1 MGKCDQYTIN
11 SGIPSMEFQRTLPG
25 ICSSN
30 SIVLM
35 ERAAHS
41 VVHAIL
47 DEFEGVPEKTL
58 ILCGI
63 GNNAG
68 DGICMARELT
78 DLSSQCTLLMTM
90 GVGKLSPDATRQFNL
105 LSKKNCTITTDMGAI
120 EGSLDQ
126 YDLIVDAIFGTGLD
140 RPIPKEIDDF
150 LEHVNHFDAFKC
162 AVDVPTGINA
172 VNGSLFAENPFY
184 ADLTVTFAFPKTG
197 MFFYPA
203 RKTIGKLKCSY
214 IGIPND
220 TPEAI
225 GWQEK
230 YLMNALTAKMILP
243 TAEPDVHKGS
253 MGRLA
258 VIGGSSDYKGAP
270 LLSLTGALKSGAGM
284 VKGILPIYHSQS
296 FFTVQ
301 PEIII
306 NQIPS
311 SIDFHGLESL
321 ELILEKTQDAD
332 AFVIGPGLGRHYST
346 TCLVNEFLSKT
357 DKPVVI
363 DADGLYA
370 LSTPE
375 ALQGLATRKGETVLT
390 PHMGEFSRLTG
401 KSIAEIKAN
410 RFEILRTFAKK
421 HRCTVVLKDATT
433 LISTTQ
439 GQLIINT
446 TGNEGLA
453 TGGSGD
459 VLAGIIGAYLAK
471 GMKPH
476 RAAQLGVYL
485 HGLAADI
492 YKKEHES
499 STFTPS
505 TICEMLDEAMMT
517 LR

>member
-1 MGKCDQYTIN
+1 M
-11 SGIPSMEFQRTLPG
+11 
-25 ICSSN
+25 
-30 SIVLM
+30 VLM

-47 DEFEGVPEKTL
+47 DEFGGVPEKTL

-68 DGICMARELT
+68 DGLCMARELT
-78 DLSSQCTLLMTM
+78 DLSSKCTLLMTM
-90 GVGKLSPDATRQFNL
+90 GVGRLSPDAKRQFNL
-105 LSKKNCTITTDMGAI
+105 LSKKSCTITTDMAAI
-120 EGSLDQ
+120 KDSLDK
-126 YDLIVDAIFGTGLD
+126 YELIVDAIFGTGLD

-150 LEHVNHFDAFKC
+150 IRSVNCSDAYKC

-172 VNGSLFAENPFY
+172 MNGNLFAENPFY
-184 ADLTVTFAFPKTG
+184 ADLTVTFAFPKSG

-214 IGIPND
+214 IGISND

-225 GWQEK
+225 DWREK
-230 YLMNALTAKMILP
+230 YLMNALTAKNILP
-243 TAEPDVHKGS
+243 IEDPDVHKGS
-253 MGRLA
+253 MGRLT
-258 VIGGSSDYKGAP
+258 VVGGSSDYKGAP
-270 LLSLTGALKSGAGM
+270 LLSLTGALRSGAGM
-284 VKGILPIYHSQS
+284 VKGILPEYHSQS
-296 FFTVQ
+296 FFTVN
-301 PEIII
+301 PEMII
-306 NQIPS
+306 NHIPS
-311 SIDFHGLESL
+311 SLDFHGLDSL
-321 ELILEKTQDAD
+321 ELILEKTTEAD
-332 AFVIGPGLGRHYST
+332 AFVIGPGLGRRYST
-346 TCLVNEFLSKT
+346 TRLVNDLISKT
-357 DKPVVI
+357 DKPMVI

-375 ALQGLATRKGETVLT
+375 SLQALAKRKGETVLT

-401 KSIAEIKAN
+401 KTVSEIKTN

-421 HRCTVVLKDATT
+421 HRCTVVLKDSTT

-471 GMKPH
+471 GMEPH

-485 HGLAADI
+485 HGLAADL
-492 YKKEHES
+492 YKEEHKS
-499 STFTPS
+499 STLTPS
-505 TICEMLDEAMMT
+505 ILCEMLDQAMLT
-517 LR
+517 IKQKENLV

>member
-1 MGKCDQYTIN
+1 M
-11 SGIPSMEFQRTLPG
+11 
-25 ICSSN
+25 
-30 SIVLM
+30 LM

-47 DEFEGVPEKTL
+47 DDFGGVPEKAL

-68 DGICMARELT
+68 DGLCMARELT
-78 DLSSQCTLLMTM
+78 DLSSHCTLLMTM
-90 GVGKLSPDATRQFNL
+90 GVGRLSPDAKRQFNL
-105 LSKKNCTITTDMGAI
+105 LSKKSCSITTDMASLKD
-120 EGSLDQ
+120 SLDH

-140 RPIPKEIDDF
+140 RPIPNEIDDF
-150 LEHVNHFDAFKC
+150 LENVNYSDAFKC

-184 ADLTVTFAFPKTG
+184 ADLTVTFAFPKSG

-203 RKTIGKLKCSY
+203 RKLIGKLKCSY
-214 IGIPND
+214 IGISND
-220 TPEAI
+220 TPKAI

-230 YLMNALTAKMILP
+230 YLMNALTAKNILP
-243 TAEPDVHKGS
+243 NAEPDVHKGS

-284 VKGILPIYHSQS
+284 VKGILPEYHSQS
-296 FFTVQ
+296 FFTVD

-311 SIDFHGLESL
+311 SMDFHGLGSL
-321 ELILEKTQDAD
+321 DMILEKTQDAD
-332 AFVIGPGLGRHYST
+332 AYVIGPGLGRRYST
-346 TCLVNEFLSKT
+346 NCLVNEFISKT

-363 DADGLYA
+363 DADGLFA
-370 LSTPE
+370 LSTNE
-375 ALQGLATRKGETVLT
+375 SLDKLAKRKGETVLT

-401 KSIAEIKAN
+401 KSVAEIKAN
-410 RFEILRTFAKK
+410 RFEILRTFATK
-421 HRCTVVLKDATT
+421 HHCTVVLKDSTT
-433 LISTTQ
+433 LISTCQ

-471 GMKPH
+471 GMKPY
-476 RAAQLGVYL
+476 RATQLGVYL
-485 HGLAADI
+485 HGLAADL
-492 YKKEHES
+492 YKKDHDS
-499 STFTPS
+499 STLTPS
-505 TICEMLDEAMMT
+505 ILCGMLDQALLT

>member
-1 MGKCDQYTIN
+1 
-11 SGIPSMEFQRTLPG
+11 
-25 ICSSN
+25 
-30 SIVLM
+30 M

-47 DEFEGVPEKTL
+47 DEFSGVPEKTL

-63 GNNAG
+63 GNNTG
-68 DGICMARELT
+68 DGLCMARELT

-90 GVGKLSPDATRQFNL
+90 GVGKLSPDAKRQFNL
-105 LSKKNCTITTDMGAI
+105 LSKKSCTITTDMAALKD
-120 EGSLDQ
+120 SLDQ

-140 RPIPKEIDDF
+140 RFIPKEIDDF
-150 LEHVNHFDAFKC
+150 LEHVNCSDAFKC

-172 VNGSLFAENPFY
+172 VMGSLFAENPFY
-184 ADLTVTFAFPKTG
+184 ADLTVTFAFPKSG
-197 MFFYPA
+197 MFFYPG

-214 IGIPND
+214 IGISND

-225 GWQEK
+225 DWQEK
-230 YLMNALTAKMILP
+230 YLMNALTAKRILP
-243 TAEPDVHKGS
+243 IADPDVHKGS

-258 VIGGSSDYKGAP
+258 VIGGSSNYKGAP

-284 VKGILPIYHSQS
+284 VKGILPEYYSQS
-296 FFTVQ
+296 FFTVD

-306 NQIPS
+306 NHIPS
-311 SIDFHGLESL
+311 SLDYHGLDSL
-321 ELILEKTQDAD
+321 ELILEKTQDTD
-332 AFVIGPGLGRHYST
+332 AYVIGPGLGRRYST
-346 TCLVNEFLSKT
+346 TCLVKDLISKT
-357 DKPVVI
+357 DKPMVI
-363 DADGLYA
+363 DADGLFA

-375 ALQGLATRKGETVLT
+375 ALEKLSKRKGETVLT

-401 KSIAEIKAN
+401 KSVSEIKAN

-421 HRCTVVLKDATT
+421 HHCTVVLKDSTT
-433 LISTTQ
+433 LISTSQ

-459 VLAGIIGAYLAK
+459 VLAGIIGTYLAK
-471 GMKPH
+471 RMDPH

-485 HGLAADI
+485 HGLAADL
-492 YKKEHES
+492 YKEEHES
-499 STFTPS
+499 STLTPS
-505 TICEMLDEAMMT
+505 ILCEMLDKAMLT
-517 LR
+517 LK

>member
-1 MGKCDQYTIN
+1 M
-11 SGIPSMEFQRTLPG
+11 
-25 ICSSN
+25 
-30 SIVLM
+30 LM

-47 DEFEGVPEKTL
+47 DEFGGVPEKTL

-68 DGICMARELT
+68 DGLCMARELS
-78 DLSSQCTLLMTM
+78 DLSSNCTLLMTM
-90 GVGKLSPDATRQFNL
+90 GVGKLSPDARKQFNL
-105 LSKKNCTITTDMGAI
+105 VSEKSCTITTDMASLKD
-120 EGSLDQ
+120 SLDQ

-150 LEHVNHFDAFKC
+150 LEHINNSDAFKC

-172 VNGSLFAENPFY
+172 ENGGLFAENPFY
-184 ADLTVTFAFPKTG
+184 ADLTVTFAFPKSG

-230 YLMNALTAKMILP
+230 YLMNALTAKKILP
-243 TAEPDVHKGS
+243 IAEPDVHKGS

-258 VIGGSSDYKGAP
+258 VIGGNSDYKGAP

-284 VKGILPIYHSQS
+284 VKGILPEYHSPS
-296 FFTVQ
+296 FFTVD

-306 NQIPS
+306 NHIPS
-311 SIDFHGLESL
+311 SLDFHGLESL

-332 AFVIGPGLGRHYST
+332 AYVIGPGLGRRYST
-346 TCLVNEFLSKT
+346 TCLVNDFIPKT
-357 DKPVVI
+357 DQPLVI

-375 ALQGLATRKGETVLT
+375 ALDKLAKRKGETVLT

-401 KSIAEIKAN
+401 KSVAEIKAN

-421 HRCTVVLKDATT
+421 HHCTVVLKDSTT
-433 LISTTQ
+433 LISTAQ

-459 VLAGIIGAYLAK
+459 VLAGIIGAFLDK

-485 HGLAADI
+485 HGLAADL
-492 YKKEHES
+492 YKEEHES
-499 STFTPS
+499 STLTPS
-505 TICEMLDEAMMT
+505 ILCEMLDKAMMT
-517 LR
+517 LQ

>member
-1 MGKCDQYTIN
+1 MGKCDQYTIQQ
-11 SGIPSMEFQRTLPG
+11 GIP
-25 ICSSN
+25 

-41 VVHAIL
+41 VVHAII
-47 DEFEGVPEKTL
+47 DEFGGVPKKTL

-68 DGICMARELT
+68 DGLCMARELS
-78 DLSSQCTLLMTM
+78 DLSSNCTLLMTM
-90 GVGKLSPDATRQFNL
+90 GVGKLSPDARKQFNL
-105 LSKKNCTITTDMGAI
+105 VSEKSCTITTDMASLKD
-120 EGSLDQ
+120 SLDQ

-150 LEHVNHFDAFKC
+150 LEHINNSDAFKC

-172 VNGSLFAENPFY
+172 ENGGLFAENPFY
-184 ADLTVTFAFPKTG
+184 ADLTVTFAFPKSG

-230 YLMNALTAKMILP
+230 YLMNALTAKKILP
-243 TAEPDVHKGS
+243 IAEPDVHKGS

-284 VKGILPIYHSQS
+284 VKGILPEYHSPS
-296 FFTVQ
+296 FFTVD

-306 NQIPS
+306 NHIPS
-311 SIDFHGLESL
+311 SLDFHGLESL

-332 AFVIGPGLGRHYST
+332 AYVIGPGLGRRYST
-346 TCLVNEFLSKT
+346 TCLVNDFISKT
-357 DKPVVI
+357 DQPLVI

-370 LSTPE
+370 LSTFE
-375 ALQGLATRKGETVLT
+375 ALDKLAKRKGETVLT

-401 KSIAEIKAN
+401 KSVAEIKAN

-421 HRCTVVLKDATT
+421 HHCTVVLKDSTT
-433 LISTTQ
+433 LISTAQ

-459 VLAGIIGAYLAK
+459 VLAGIIGAFLAK

-485 HGLAADI
+485 HGLAADL
-492 YKKEHES
+492 YKEEHES
-499 STFTPS
+499 STLTPS
-505 TICEMLDEAMMT
+505 ILCEMLDKAMMT
-517 LR
+517 LQ